1 MIRKS
6 LAIAWLAGVSVVA
19 HGDATPAPPPASVI
33 LVSLDTLRSDHLG
46 CYGYARPTSP
56 RIDAFAK
63 SATLYTRA
71 MASSS
76 WTLPSHASMFTGQ
89 APFEHQAHT
98 FLQKGNYNVHRLA
111 TDRVTLA
118 EALGGMGF
126 ETAAF
131 AANQAFLGRH
141 WRLDQGF
148 ATYQAERV
156 KAREINARALRW
168 LDERKGKPFFLFLN
182 YMETHRP
189 YDATPQ
195 PRFIAA
201 PVAPDEGAMLDELHR
216 VVMPASG
223 PLPADLAQK
232 VIDQYDAA
240 IANVDAALGELLD
253 RLEKDGRFKD
263 TVIVLTS
270 DHGEYF
276 GEHHL
281 VEHGKDIYQPVI
293 SVPLIIR
300 APGKGK
306 GASATAA
313 KTIDTLMDSSDI
325 PRLIAAHMPS
335 GLSDRLAELFPLAPG
350 GHPVISEIH
359 YALKSSVENS
369 EWGHRLRRIRQALFE
384 GPWKYIQSSDDHHEL
399 YDLSRDPG
407 ETDNLIASQ
416 PEVAARLA
424 RQLDQWLVS
433 RRPAAPPAPLEELDE
448 EDLKRLKSLGY
459 NN

>member
-1 MIRKS
+1 M
-6 LAIAWLAGVSVVA
+6 AIACLAGLSVSVRA
-19 HGDATPAPPPASVI
+19 DQPRTPSLPNIV

-63 SATLYTRA
+63 GATRYVRA
-71 MASSS
+71 VASSS
-76 WTLPSHASMFTGQ
+76 WTLPSHTSMFTGQ

-98 FLQKGNYNVHRLA
+98 FLEKGNYNVHALA

-118 EALGGMGF
+118 EALAGMGYD
-126 ETAAF
+126 TAAF

-148 ATYQAERV
+148 ATYQAERL

-189 YDATPQ
+189 FEATPQ
-195 PRFIAA
+195 PLFIAA
-201 PVAPDEGAMLDELHR
+201 PVAPDEGAMLDELKR

-223 PLPADLAQK
+223 PVPADLAQK

-240 IANVDAALGELLD
+240 IANVDAALGELLA
-253 RLEKDGRFKD
+253 RLEKDGRFRD
-263 TVIVLTS
+263 TVIVVTS

-281 VEHGKDIYQPVI
+281 VSHGNDPYQPVI
-293 SVPLIIR
+293 AVPLIIKGPAGR
-300 APGKGK
+300 GAARGGK
-306 GASATAA
+306 
-313 KTIDTLMDSSDI
+313 IDDTLVDSSDV

-335 GLSDRLAELFPLAPG
+335 PLRERVAEFFPLTPG
-350 GHPVISEIH
+350 GHPVVSEMY
-359 YALKSSVENS
+359 YALQKDATHP
-369 EWGHRLRRIRQALFE
+369 EWGHRLRRIRRALLE
-384 GPWKYIQSSDDHHEL
+384 GPWKYIQSSDDRHEL

-416 PEVAARLA
+416 PGVAARLA
-424 RQLDQWLVS
+424 RQLDQWLAS
-433 RRPAAPPAPLEELDE
+433 RRPVTSPAPLEEMDE

-459 NN
+459 IN